1 MDCLFCKIINKDIPC
16 FKIYEDENVLCFLDI
31 NPDCNGHT
39 LVIPKKHILD
49 IDDMDSD
56 TYINLLNSIKKV
68 KKILESKLNIDGLTI
83 VQNNGEIQIIK
94 HFHIHLKPFYKEK
107 QELIKAED
115 IYNKIMN

>member
-16 FKIYEDENVLCFLDI
+16 YKIYEDENVLCFLDI

-49 IDDMDSD
+49 IDDMDSE
-56 TYINLLNSIKKV
+56 TYSYLLESIKNV
-68 KKILESKLNIDGLTI
+68 KKRLESKLNMDGLTI

-94 HFHIHLKPFYKEK
+94 HFHIHLKPYYKGKEK
-107 QELIKAED
+107 LLPVSD
-115 IYNKIMN
+115 VYNKLMN